1 MGLGDGIRKHGFRK
15 WYEREL
21 LSGHAWLVMTFL
33 CTIGLFGAFES
44 MSRRR
49 GWNEQIDDLAAIAV
63 CSVVGLW
70 SLRRYLRQLMH
81 AEATANQAVCAD
93 CGAYGRLG
101 VAAEDRARSRLR
113 VRCKRC
119 AHEWWIEDV

>member
-33 CTIGLFGAFES
+33 CTIGLVGAFEAL
-44 MSRRR
+44 SRRP
-49 GWNEQIDDLAAIAV
+49 GWHDQVTDLAAIAI
-63 CSVVGLW
+63 CAVVGLW
-70 SLRRYLRQLMH
+70 SLRRYLHLLMH
-81 AEATANQAVCAD
+81 AEATANQAVCANCD
-93 CGAYGRLG
+93 TYGLLK

-113 VRCKRC
+113 VCCKRC
-119 AHEWWIEDV
+119 AHEWWIDEF